1 MERGEGG
8 GEEGVRTDPY
18 LSLDASAHLRTDV
31 IKEKK
36 AHTFVCMMAEHAAH
50 LYVTLLF
57 FLSYFIFSIYLPVFF
72 FFLAATRDNPFCI
85 LS

>member
-57 FLSYFIFSIYLPVFF
+57 FFILLHLLHLSPGF
-72 FFLAATRDNPFCI
+72 FFLSCCNEG
-85 LS
+85 